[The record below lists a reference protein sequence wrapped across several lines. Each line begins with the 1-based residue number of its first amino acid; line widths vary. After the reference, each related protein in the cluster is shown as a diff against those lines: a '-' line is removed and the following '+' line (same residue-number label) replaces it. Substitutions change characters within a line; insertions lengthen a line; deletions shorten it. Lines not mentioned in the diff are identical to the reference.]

1 MNESTILKC
10 ENLTKIYGNEDNK
23 TIALD
28 DVSFSVKKGQFV
40 SIIGASGSGKST
52 LLHLLGGVDK
62 PTSGKV
68 IINNIDIH
76 QLIEDQLAEFRRKE
90 IGIIYQ
96 FYNLLP
102 IMNVKE
108 NIILPCQLDKRKV
121 DEKELNDL
129 IHVLGLE
136 NRIAHLPNQLSGGQQ
151 QRVAI
156 GRALINHP
164 ALILADEP
172 TGNLDSKS
180 SREIIEL
187 LKLSNKKYNQTI
199 LLVTHDE
206 KIAQEADRT
215 IIIKDGK
222 ILQDINKNKEKGGKI
237 MNILRILAWKN
248 LKRNKKRTIATIIGI
263 VVSVALISFILTLIY
278 SFKYSM
284 LETTKRNVGNY
295 HIHIDQTT
303 TQKAIE
309 FAKMTDKIERIG
321 ISQTIGAANYESQL
335 NTKNGII
342 IDGYDEVSLT
352 NRDINLI
359 EGRLPQNEKEILVSN
374 YLINNLD
381 EPIKIG
387 DQLTLDVE
395 KVKLIISNDGMQ
407 ESLEPDGIERV
418 TYTVT
423 GIIQQTRKEANTSNA
438 YIATTKLEQMTEVRP
453 CEVTM
458 LLKNPKEENLF
469 YQELNN
475 SSMQNHLSE
484 NNELLIWQGATKGMN
499 EKSQLELIGVIAII
513 IVVAITIVLV
523 RNSFQI
529 SISERMKEFGTL
541 ISIGAT
547 SKQIR
552 KIVLIEGLIYAI
564 ISIPIGLIFGIG
576 VVYFSINGIEKVLAS
591 TFGNSWIMEFSI
603 NIPFIFVTI
612 LITILAILFSCI
624 KPIRKAKKASPI
636 ETIKQ
641 NNEIAIKNKDVKVS
655 KLKVKLLG
663 IEGQIAY
670 KNIKRNKNQYRS
682 TTISISIIMILVILI
697 SSIIQYIF
705 LIVNNTYK
713 PTNRNI
719 DVGMIYGGG
728 QEETDTVF
736 KNFDRIK
743 EMDSIIDYS
752 IIVRFNGIMKNN
764 NKSISIHAYEGNTYE
779 DYLKSMGLKYEDTFN
794 NGILLSANPSVKEG
808 EILNIIINEKEYK
821 IPIIKTTNLDP
832 EVAIFDL
839 DNSKIEKIDSD
850 SLEYERLII
859 SNDMAKK

>member
-1 MNESTILKC
+1 
-10 ENLTKIYGNEDNK
+10 
-23 TIALD
+23 
-28 DVSFSVKKGQFV
+28 
-40 SIIGASGSGKST
+40 
-52 LLHLLGGVDK
+52 
-62 PTSGKV
+62 
-68 IINNIDIH
+68 
-76 QLIEDQLAEFRRKE
+76 
-90 IGIIYQ
+90 
-96 FYNLLP
+96 
-102 IMNVKE
+102 
-108 NIILPCQLDKRKV
+108 
-121 DEKELNDL
+121 
-129 IHVLGLE
+129 
-136 NRIAHLPNQLSGGQQ
+136 
-151 QRVAI
+151 
-156 GRALINHP
+156 
-164 ALILADEP
+164 
-172 TGNLDSKS
+172 
-180 SREIIEL
+180 
-187 LKLSNKKYNQTI
+187 
-199 LLVTHDE
+199 
-206 KIAQEADRT
+206 
-215 IIIKDGK
+215 
-222 ILQDINKNKEKGGKI
+222 
-237 MNILRILAWKN
+237 
-248 LKRNKKRTIATIIGI
+248 
-263 VVSVALISFILTLIY
+263 
-278 SFKYSM
+278 
-284 LETTKRNVGNY
+284 
-295 HIHIDQTT
+295 
-303 TQKAIE
+303 
-309 FAKMTDKIERIG
+309 
-321 ISQTIGAANYESQL
+321 
-335 NTKNGII
+335 
-342 IDGYDEVSLT
+342 
-352 NRDINLI
+352 
-359 EGRLPQNEKEILVSN
+359 
-374 YLINNLD
+374 
-381 EPIKIG
+381 
-387 DQLTLDVE
+387 
-395 KVKLIISNDGMQ
+395 MQ

-859 SNDMAKK
+859 SNDMAKKIDINDEIVKGRFSMDMRVNSSNPNKLEKEIEQFVNLDKIAITNYTKQKEDEEKLSAMMSIFLYGLLLVISLIGITNIYNTITASMNLRKREFEILKAIGMSNKQFNKMFVYESLIYGVKSLIIGIILGTILSYALLILEFLMHEVGCF

>member
-1 MNESTILKC
+1 
-10 ENLTKIYGNEDNK
+10 
-23 TIALD
+23 
-28 DVSFSVKKGQFV
+28 
-40 SIIGASGSGKST
+40 
-52 LLHLLGGVDK
+52 
-62 PTSGKV
+62 
-68 IINNIDIH
+68 
-76 QLIEDQLAEFRRKE
+76 
-90 IGIIYQ
+90 
-96 FYNLLP
+96 
-102 IMNVKE
+102 
-108 NIILPCQLDKRKV
+108 
-121 DEKELNDL
+121 
-129 IHVLGLE
+129 
-136 NRIAHLPNQLSGGQQ
+136 
-151 QRVAI
+151 
-156 GRALINHP
+156 
-164 ALILADEP
+164 
-172 TGNLDSKS
+172 
-180 SREIIEL
+180 
-187 LKLSNKKYNQTI
+187 
-199 LLVTHDE
+199 
-206 KIAQEADRT
+206 
-215 IIIKDGK
+215 
-222 ILQDINKNKEKGGKI
+222 

-859 SNDMAKK
+859 SNDMAKKIDINDEIVKGRFSMDMRVNSSNPNKLEKEIEQFVNLDKIAITNYTKQKEDEEKLSAMMSIFLYGLLLVISLIGITNIYNTITASMNLRKREFEILKAIGMSNKQFNKMFVYESLIYGVKSLIIGIILGTILSYALYCIINTDLALKYYFPAVQMIIMAVLTILVIYMSNKIAWKSIIKISKKKK

>member
-1 MNESTILKC
+1 
-10 ENLTKIYGNEDNK
+10 
-23 TIALD
+23 
-28 DVSFSVKKGQFV
+28 
-40 SIIGASGSGKST
+40 
-52 LLHLLGGVDK
+52 
-62 PTSGKV
+62 
-68 IINNIDIH
+68 
-76 QLIEDQLAEFRRKE
+76 
-90 IGIIYQ
+90 
-96 FYNLLP
+96 
-102 IMNVKE
+102 
-108 NIILPCQLDKRKV
+108 
-121 DEKELNDL
+121 
-129 IHVLGLE
+129 
-136 NRIAHLPNQLSGGQQ
+136 
-151 QRVAI
+151 
-156 GRALINHP
+156 
-164 ALILADEP
+164 
-172 TGNLDSKS
+172 
-180 SREIIEL
+180 
-187 LKLSNKKYNQTI
+187 
-199 LLVTHDE
+199 
-206 KIAQEADRT
+206 
-215 IIIKDGK
+215 
-222 ILQDINKNKEKGGKI
+222 
-237 MNILRILAWKN
+237 MNILRTLAWKN

-278 SFKYSM
+278 SFQYSM

-295 HIHIDQTT
+295 HIRIDQTT

-309 FAKMTDKIERIG
+309 FAKMTDKIEKIG

-359 EGRLPQNEKEILVSN
+359 KGRLPQNEKEILVSN

-438 YIATTKLEQMTEVRP
+438 YIAITKLEQMTEVRP

-458 LLKNPKEENLF
+458 LLKNPKEESLF
-469 YQELNN
+469 YQELSNFI
-475 SSMQNHLSE
+475 MQSHLSE
-484 NNELLIWQGATKGMN
+484 NNELLLWQGATNGMN

-564 ISIPIGLIFGIG
+564 ISIPIGLILGIG

-641 NNEIAIKNKDVKVS
+641 NNEIVIKNKDVKVS
-655 KLKVKLLG
+655 KLKAKILG

-752 IIVRFNGIMKNN
+752 IIVRFNGIMKKN
-764 NKSISIHAYEGNTYE
+764 NKSISIHAYEGSTYE
-779 DYLKSMGLKYEDTFN
+779 NYLKSMGLKYEDTFN

-839 DNSKIEKIDSD
+839 DNSKIEKIDND

-859 SNDMAKK
+859 SNDMAKKIDINDEIVKGRFSMNMRVNSSNPNKLEKEIEQFVNLDKIAITNYTKQKEDEEKLSAMMSIFLYGLLLVISLIGITNIYNTITASMNLRKREFEILKAIGMSNKQFNKMFVYESLIYGVKSLIIGIILGTILSYALYCIINTDLALKYYFPAVQMVIMAVLTILVIYMSNKIAWKNHKIR

>member
-1 MNESTILKC
+1 
-10 ENLTKIYGNEDNK
+10 
-23 TIALD
+23 
-28 DVSFSVKKGQFV
+28 
-40 SIIGASGSGKST
+40 
-52 LLHLLGGVDK
+52 
-62 PTSGKV
+62 
-68 IINNIDIH
+68 
-76 QLIEDQLAEFRRKE
+76 
-90 IGIIYQ
+90 
-96 FYNLLP
+96 
-102 IMNVKE
+102 
-108 NIILPCQLDKRKV
+108 
-121 DEKELNDL
+121 
-129 IHVLGLE
+129 
-136 NRIAHLPNQLSGGQQ
+136 
-151 QRVAI
+151 
-156 GRALINHP
+156 
-164 ALILADEP
+164 
-172 TGNLDSKS
+172 
-180 SREIIEL
+180 
-187 LKLSNKKYNQTI
+187 
-199 LLVTHDE
+199 
-206 KIAQEADRT
+206 
-215 IIIKDGK
+215 
-222 ILQDINKNKEKGGKI
+222 

-484 NNELLIWQGATKGMN
+484 NNELLLWQGATKGMN

-641 NNEIAIKNKDVKVS
+641 NNEIAIKNKDVEVS

-764 NKSISIHAYEGNTYE
+764 NKSISIHAYEGSNYE
-779 DYLKSMGLKYEDTFN
+779 NYLKSMGLKYEDTFN

-859 SNDMAKK
+859 SNDMAKKIDINDEIVKGRFSMDMRVNSSNPNKLEKEIEQFVNLDKIAITNYTKQKEDEEKLSAMMSIFLYGLLLVISLIGITNIYNTITASMNLRKREFEILKAIGMSNKQFNKMFVYESLIYGVKSLIIGIILGTILSYVLYCIINTDLALKYYFPAVQMIIMAVLTILVIYMSNKIAWKNHKIR

>member
-1 MNESTILKC
+1 
-10 ENLTKIYGNEDNK
+10 
-23 TIALD
+23 
-28 DVSFSVKKGQFV
+28 
-40 SIIGASGSGKST
+40 
-52 LLHLLGGVDK
+52 
-62 PTSGKV
+62 
-68 IINNIDIH
+68 
-76 QLIEDQLAEFRRKE
+76 
-90 IGIIYQ
+90 
-96 FYNLLP
+96 
-102 IMNVKE
+102 
-108 NIILPCQLDKRKV
+108 
-121 DEKELNDL
+121 
-129 IHVLGLE
+129 
-136 NRIAHLPNQLSGGQQ
+136 
-151 QRVAI
+151 
-156 GRALINHP
+156 
-164 ALILADEP
+164 
-172 TGNLDSKS
+172 
-180 SREIIEL
+180 
-187 LKLSNKKYNQTI
+187 
-199 LLVTHDE
+199 
-206 KIAQEADRT
+206 
-215 IIIKDGK
+215 
-222 ILQDINKNKEKGGKI
+222 

-764 NKSISIHAYEGNTYE
+764 NKSISIHAYEGSNYE
-779 DYLKSMGLKYEDTFN
+779 NYLKSMGLKYEDTFN

-859 SNDMAKK
+859 SNDMAKKIDINDEIVKGRFSMDMRVNSSNPNKLEKEIEQFVNLDKIAITNYTKQKEDEEKLSAMMSIFLYGLLLVISLIGITNIYNTITASMNLRKREFEILKAIGMSNKQFNKMFVYESLIYGVKSLIIGIILGTILSYALYCIINNDLELKYYFPAVQMIIMAVLTILVIYMSNKIAWKNHKIR

>member
-1 MNESTILKC
+1 
-10 ENLTKIYGNEDNK
+10 
-23 TIALD
+23 
-28 DVSFSVKKGQFV
+28 
-40 SIIGASGSGKST
+40 
-52 LLHLLGGVDK
+52 
-62 PTSGKV
+62 
-68 IINNIDIH
+68 
-76 QLIEDQLAEFRRKE
+76 
-90 IGIIYQ
+90 
-96 FYNLLP
+96 
-102 IMNVKE
+102 
-108 NIILPCQLDKRKV
+108 
-121 DEKELNDL
+121 
-129 IHVLGLE
+129 
-136 NRIAHLPNQLSGGQQ
+136 
-151 QRVAI
+151 
-156 GRALINHP
+156 
-164 ALILADEP
+164 
-172 TGNLDSKS
+172 
-180 SREIIEL
+180 
-187 LKLSNKKYNQTI
+187 
-199 LLVTHDE
+199 
-206 KIAQEADRT
+206 
-215 IIIKDGK
+215 
-222 ILQDINKNKEKGGKI
+222 

-719 DVGMIYGGG
+719 DVGMIYGNE
-728 QEETDTVF
+728 QEETSTVF

>member
-1 MNESTILKC
+1 
-10 ENLTKIYGNEDNK
+10 
-23 TIALD
+23 
-28 DVSFSVKKGQFV
+28 
-40 SIIGASGSGKST
+40 
-52 LLHLLGGVDK
+52 
-62 PTSGKV
+62 
-68 IINNIDIH
+68 
-76 QLIEDQLAEFRRKE
+76 
-90 IGIIYQ
+90 
-96 FYNLLP
+96 
-102 IMNVKE
+102 
-108 NIILPCQLDKRKV
+108 
-121 DEKELNDL
+121 
-129 IHVLGLE
+129 
-136 NRIAHLPNQLSGGQQ
+136 
-151 QRVAI
+151 
-156 GRALINHP
+156 
-164 ALILADEP
+164 
-172 TGNLDSKS
+172 
-180 SREIIEL
+180 
-187 LKLSNKKYNQTI
+187 
-199 LLVTHDE
+199 
-206 KIAQEADRT
+206 
-215 IIIKDGK
+215 
-222 ILQDINKNKEKGGKI
+222 

-859 SNDMAKK
+859 SNDMAKKIDINDEIVKGRFSMDMRVNSSNPNKLEKEIEQFVNLDKIAITNYTKQKEDEEKLSAMMSIFLYGLLLVISLIGITNIYNTITASMNLRKREFEILKAIGMSNKQFNKMFVYESLIYGVKSLIIGIILGTILSYALYCIINTDLALKYYFPAVQMIIMAVLTILVIYMSNKIAWKNHKIR

>member
-1 MNESTILKC
+1 
-10 ENLTKIYGNEDNK
+10 
-23 TIALD
+23 
-28 DVSFSVKKGQFV
+28 
-40 SIIGASGSGKST
+40 
-52 LLHLLGGVDK
+52 
-62 PTSGKV
+62 
-68 IINNIDIH
+68 
-76 QLIEDQLAEFRRKE
+76 
-90 IGIIYQ
+90 
-96 FYNLLP
+96 
-102 IMNVKE
+102 
-108 NIILPCQLDKRKV
+108 
-121 DEKELNDL
+121 
-129 IHVLGLE
+129 
-136 NRIAHLPNQLSGGQQ
+136 
-151 QRVAI
+151 
-156 GRALINHP
+156 
-164 ALILADEP
+164 
-172 TGNLDSKS
+172 
-180 SREIIEL
+180 
-187 LKLSNKKYNQTI
+187 
-199 LLVTHDE
+199 
-206 KIAQEADRT
+206 
-215 IIIKDGK
+215 
-222 ILQDINKNKEKGGKI
+222 

-484 NNELLIWQGATKGMN
+484 NNELLLWQGATKGMN

-641 NNEIAIKNKDVKVS
+641 NNEIAIKNKDVEVS

-859 SNDMAKK
+859 SNDMAKKIDINDEIVKGRFSMDMRVNSSNPNKLEKEIEQFVNLDKIAITNYTKQKEDEEKLSAMMSIFLYGLLLVISLIGITNIYNTITASMNLRKREFEILKAIGMSNKQFNKMFVYESLIYGVKSLIIGIILGTILSYVLYCIINTDLALKYYFPAVQMIIMAVLTILVIYMSNKIAWKNHKIR

>member
-1 MNESTILKC
+1 
-10 ENLTKIYGNEDNK
+10 
-23 TIALD
+23 
-28 DVSFSVKKGQFV
+28 
-40 SIIGASGSGKST
+40 
-52 LLHLLGGVDK
+52 
-62 PTSGKV
+62 
-68 IINNIDIH
+68 
-76 QLIEDQLAEFRRKE
+76 
-90 IGIIYQ
+90 
-96 FYNLLP
+96 
-102 IMNVKE
+102 
-108 NIILPCQLDKRKV
+108 
-121 DEKELNDL
+121 
-129 IHVLGLE
+129 
-136 NRIAHLPNQLSGGQQ
+136 
-151 QRVAI
+151 
-156 GRALINHP
+156 
-164 ALILADEP
+164 
-172 TGNLDSKS
+172 
-180 SREIIEL
+180 
-187 LKLSNKKYNQTI
+187 
-199 LLVTHDE
+199 
-206 KIAQEADRT
+206 
-215 IIIKDGK
+215 
-222 ILQDINKNKEKGGKI
+222 

-832 EVAIFDL
+832 EVAIFA
-839 DNSKIEKIDSD
+839 KIEKIDSD

-859 SNDMAKK
+859 SNDMAKKIDINDEIVKGRFSMDMRVNSSNPNKLEKEIEQFVNLDKIAITNYTKQKEDEEKLSAMMSIFLYGLLLVISLIGITNIYNTITASMNLRKREFEILKAIGMSNKQFNKMFVYESLIYGVKSLIIGIILGTILSYALYCIINTDLALKYYFPAVQMIIMAVLTILVIYMSNKIAWKNHKIR